1 MTEEQKDI
9 LIARMLDSPASLTD
23 EQLEMIFH
31 DEELRDIY
39 EMSVEVSSACVRQPQ
54 LDMEKELELFR
65 PRIRRKPF
73 PMQWV
78 MRVAAIFLGV
88 LLISSVAGWI
98 IDYIF
103 SSSYETAIAKVEKTS
118 EVKDLNPVKEIPS
131 VAEPRDETSAASI
144 EHGRIKKNAAV
155 GSPVRHSKKQEAPE
169 TQEADEID
177 LDEYLRI
184 QQARIDNEI
193 AMQNAEIYRVEYSSY
208 LRMINP
214 QDIYE
219 EDMESEI
226 GYLTMQ

>member
-23 EQLEMIFH
+23 EQLEMILH
-31 DEELRDIY
+31 DDELRDIY
-39 EMSVEVSSACVRQPQ
+39 EMSAAVSSACVRHKE

-73 PMQWV
+73 PMRWV

-88 LLISSVAGWI
+88 SLISSVSGWI

-103 SSSYETAIAKVEKTS
+103 STSYDTAIAKVEKTS
-118 EVKDLNPVKEIPS
+118 EVKEVSSVREIPAFPPPREEAS
-131 VAEPRDETSAASI
+131 AVSEGNKRIMKKVADDA
-144 EHGRIKKNAAV
+144 
-155 GSPVRHSKKQEAPE
+155 PVRQIEKQASVE
-169 TQEADEID
+169 TQEDDEID
-177 LDEYLRI
+177 IDEYLRI

-193 AMQNAEIYRVEYSSY
+193 AMQNAEIYSVEYNNY
-208 LRMINP
+208 LRMLNP
-214 QDIYE
+214 QDACE
-219 EDMESEI
+219 EDMESAI